1 MHPCRGLKMRL
12 SQSSDSFLQ
21 KFFNKI
27 ENTNQQRENRAPG
40 AFGAMIPIPKHA
52 FAHARTR
59 AHTYTH
65 MLACTCAFTNTKS
78 EQHFHVIIL
87 DAIHEFHG
95 VKLSLLGLLL

>member
-21 KFFNKI
+21 IFFNKI

-40 AFGAMIPIPKHA
+40 AFGAMIPMLKHA
-52 FAHARTR
+52 FTHARTR

-95 VKLSLLGLLL
+95 VQLSLRGLLL